1 MAVDKYLD
9 RIDDLLEE
17 AWNLPFTGGK
27 RMIDVEKI
35 RNLLDEVRL
44 NLPQEIK
51 DARNIV
57 ADRED
62 IIKDAHL
69 EAENLIKEAEGRARK
84 MISEQQIVINA
95 RERANEIVAEAH
107 GKARATERAVLEF
120 SEATLKKIEDTLLHA
135 HTEVKNTRVVIK
147 NRKGDGNNTARQ

>member
-1 MAVDKYLD
+1 MAIDRYLD

-57 ADRED
+57 ADREE
-62 IIKDAHL
+62 IIKDAKAES
-69 EAENLIKEAEGRARK
+69 EAIIKEAEDRSRK
-84 MISEQQIVINA
+84 MVSEQQIVISA
-95 RERANEIVAEAH
+95 RERANEIITEAH
-107 GKARATERAVLEF
+107 TKVRATERAVLEF
-120 SEATLKKIEDTLLHA
+120 SEVVLKRVEDSLLQA
-135 HTEVKNTRVVIK
+135 HTEVKNTRSTIR
-147 NRKGDGNNTARQ
+147 NRKSDNKAQRQ

>member
-51 DARNIV
+51 DAKNIV
-57 ADRED
+57 ADREE
-62 IIKDAHL
+62 ILRDARV
-69 EAENLIKEAEGRARK
+69 EAENIIKEAEDRQRK
-84 MISEQQIVINA
+84 MVSEQQIVISA
-95 RERANEIVAEAH
+95 RERANVIVTEAH
-107 GKARATERAVLEF
+107 AKVRATERAVVEF
-120 SEATLKKIEDTLLHA
+120 SETTLKRVEDSLLQA
-135 HTEVKNTRVVIK
+135 HTEVKNTRSSIK
-147 NRKGDGNNTARQ
+147 NRKADNNARQ

>member
-51 DARNIV
+51 DAKNIV
-57 ADRED
+57 ADREE
-62 IIKDAHL
+62 IIKDAQ
-69 EAENLIKEAEGRARK
+69 AESENIIKEAENRARK
-84 MISEQQIVINA
+84 MISEQQIVMAA
-95 RERANEIVAEAH
+95 RERAGEIETEAH
-107 GKARATERAVLEF
+107 RKAQARERMVLEF
-120 SEATLKKIEDTLLHA
+120 TEKTLKKVEDSLVQAHA
-135 HTEVKNTRVVIK
+135 EVKGTRNAIK
-147 NRKGDGNNTARQ
+147 NRTNDEKQQPRQ